1 MPGPIIIF
9 DKSALEGL
17 NVDEALW
24 LDNFFLT
31 NITPLFFV
39 ETLAD
44 LQKRLVRGRTPEQ
57 VVGNIALKTPQ
68 IESSPNISH
77 LQLCLSN
84 LLGGNIKMCG
94 FPVLGG
100 AIQTITGDKRG
111 IIFNQPPELQAL
123 QRWQHGEFLQVEHE
137 FARQWRRNLSG
148 LDLEEICKR
157 FKQFLKEAKP
167 KSLAETKAFVDRMI
181 HKHGG
186 RYSFLK
192 VACELLGVP
201 QHLRPKVIERWKL
214 TGAPHF
220 SDFAP
225 YAAYVLSVDLFFYFS
240 LAAGLISPSRPSN
253 KIDIAYLYYLPFCMV
268 FTSNDNLHEKAA
280 PLFLRKDQ
288 VFIPGV
294 KLKAD
299 LKKLD
304 EHYSQLPDHVKETG
318 IMRFAQ
324 DPPVEG
330 DYLITALWDRFL
342 PRWRKAKPVQMSEE
356 AEKRLVEHLRQLAH
370 AEIDNTSKPVSTQE
384 ANHVIIKRQ
393 VPARKGKWRIVPPEV
408 EKSTEAEQ

>member
-1 MPGPIIIF
+1 
-9 DKSALEGL
+9 
-17 NVDEALW
+17 
-24 LDNFFLT
+24 
-31 NITPLFFV
+31 
-39 ETLAD
+39 
-44 LQKRLVRGRTPEQ
+44 
-57 VVGNIALKTPQ
+57 
-68 IESSPNISH
+68 
-77 LQLCLSN
+77 
-84 LLGGNIKMCG
+84 
-94 FPVLGG
+94 
-100 AIQTITGDKRG
+100 
-111 IIFNQPPELQAL
+111 
-123 QRWQHGEFLQVEHE
+123 
-137 FARQWRRNLSG
+137 
-148 LDLEEICKR
+148 
-157 FKQFLKEAKP
+157 
-167 KSLAETKAFVDRMI
+167 
-181 HKHGG
+181 
-186 RYSFLK
+186 
-192 VACELLGVP
+192 
-201 QHLRPKVIERWKL
+201 
-214 TGAPHF
+214 
-220 SDFAP
+220 
-225 YAAYVLSVDLFFYFS
+225 
-240 LAAGLISPSRPSN
+240 
-253 KIDIAYLYYLPFCMV
+253 MV

-299 LKKLD
+299 LRKLD

-408 EKSTEAEQ
+408 EKSTGAEQ